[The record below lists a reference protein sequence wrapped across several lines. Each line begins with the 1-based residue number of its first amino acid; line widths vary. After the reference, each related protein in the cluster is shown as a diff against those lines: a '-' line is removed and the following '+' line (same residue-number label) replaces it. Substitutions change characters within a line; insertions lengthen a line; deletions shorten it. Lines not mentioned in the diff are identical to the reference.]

1 MYISLKDRTV
11 NRELSWLSFNYRVLQ
26 EAQDP
31 RVPLI
36 ERLRFLGIFS
46 NNLDEFFRVRVATMK
61 RIKAVSRKKELLGDK
76 RPSDV
81 LEEIQAEVLRQ
92 KEIFADT
99 FDVIIRKLEDHNIVL
114 IDEWKL
120 SSKQEEF
127 VEEYYREQ
135 VAPLLVPI
143 MLRNVPAFPYL
154 RDKSIYL
161 AVKLTSESKAVKKQ
175 LALIEIPSE
184 KTSRFVE

>member
-61 RIKAVSRKKELLGDK
+61 RIKAISRKKELLGDK
-76 RPSDV
+76 RPEDV
-81 LEEIQAEVLRQ
+81 LEEIQAEVVRQ

-114 IDEWKL
+114 IDEWNL
-120 SSKQEEF
+120 SS
-127 VEEYYREQ
+127 
-135 VAPLLVPI
+135 
-143 MLRNVPAFPYL
+143 
-154 RDKSIYL
+154 
-161 AVKLTSESKAVKKQ
+161 
-175 LALIEIPSE
+175 
-184 KTSRFVE
+184 